1 MKDDNLTRAEAEAR
15 AARLSVLS
23 YDVAL
28 DLAGDGDTFA
38 STTTVRFQ
46 CTEPG
51 SDTFVDLD
59 AAAVRELTLN
69 GAAGRR
75 STPSTAST
83 AASTSG
89 AWPPTTC

>member
-51 SDTFVDLD
+51 ADTFVDLD
-59 AAAVRELTLN
+59 AAAVREHHPQRPARPPRRLRRRAQPHPPP
-69 GAAGRR
+69 GPGRR
-75 STPSTAST
+75 QRR
-83 AASTSG
+83 
-89 AWPPTTC
+89 